1 MMRRLGIALVMAVM
15 MALAA
20 PQAMTQ
26 ELYSDPF
33 NCAAQGMKV
42 GGGYECAPMDAV
54 VYTPPSANPIVI
66 NQGGYD
72 WYYFGPEEGWWYMA
86 EDGFLYPDFR

>member
-1 MMRRLGIALVMAVM
+1 MRKLIIALA
-15 MALAA
+15 MALMVALGA
-20 PQAMTQ
+20 SQAIPQ

-42 GGGYECAPMDAV
+42 GGGYECAPMSADV
-54 VYTPPSANPIVI
+54 DTPPPANPVII

-72 WYYFGPEEGWWYMA
+72 WYYYGPEQGWWYLA
-86 EDGFLYPDFR
+86 EDGYLYPDFR

>member
-1 MMRRLGIALVMAVM
+1 MRKLIIALAVTLM
-15 MALAA
+15 VALAA
-20 PQAMTQ
+20 PLAMAQ

-42 GGGYECAPMDAV
+42 GGGYECAPLDAG
-54 VYTPPSANPIVI
+54 VYTPPPANPVII

-72 WYYFGPEEGWWYMA
+72 WYYYGPEQGWWYLA
-86 EDGFLYPDFR
+86 EDGNLYPDFR